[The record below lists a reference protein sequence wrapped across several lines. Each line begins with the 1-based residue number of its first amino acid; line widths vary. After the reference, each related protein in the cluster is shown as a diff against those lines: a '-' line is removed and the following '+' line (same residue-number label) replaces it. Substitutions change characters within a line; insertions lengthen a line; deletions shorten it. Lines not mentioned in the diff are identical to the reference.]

1 MLKLRACVFFKCWNV
16 LKKETKVFKG
26 SEDDIEKV
34 NTFSVPNLLSSTP
47 VSAGIGI
54 ILYHIQVLI
63 SKYFNISYNTKSFT
77 WSSEYA
83 LLSLFDSF
91 LAFSNL
97 CLPNQQLSASL
108 HLCSRWREGKQMLG
122 WMSYWW
128 RIFPCCN
135 SCISLQIIFTS

>member
-1 MLKLRACVFFKCWNV
+1 MTQ
-16 LKKETKVFKG
+16 KKM
-26 SEDDIEKV
+26 
-34 NTFSVPNLLSSTP
+34 NTFSVSNLLLSTL

-83 LLSLFDSF
+83 LLSLFNSF

-122 WMSYWW
+122 
-128 RIFPCCN
+128 
-135 SCISLQIIFTS
+135 